1 MIMLNVIMILFLISL
16 LAINTIANRRYKD
29 NNESTIS
36 NYSEDEVE
44 TQVRG
49 YKCNIE
55 VEIYHGTSIWRL
67 NHKTE
72 NYPWHAYIDG
82 KDQDF
87 DSLEEAKKAVD
98 EFQAELEEY
107 FKKHPVARI

>member
-1 MIMLNVIMILFLISL
+1 MLNVIMILFLISL

-29 NNESTIS
+29 NSETTIS

-55 VEIYHGTSIWRL
+55 VEIYHGTSIWTL
-67 NHKTE
+67 NL
-72 NYPWHAYIDG
+72 Y
-82 KDQDF
+82 
-87 DSLEEAKKAVD
+87 
-98 EFQAELEEY
+98 
-107 FKKHPVARI
+107 

>member
-1 MIMLNVIMILFLISL
+1 MLNFIMILLISL
-16 LAINTIANRRYKD
+16 LAINIIAVMRYNGNSK
-29 NNESTIS
+29 SSIG